1 MTPINLPPQAH
12 TPTAYA
18 DLRMFRI
25 FQHFPDE
32 MLRKLA
38 AIAQEISVPQG
49 KAIYTEGDGG
59 EDFYVIVAGSVE
71 GARGTPVGRQLA
83 VRLRV
88 GQMFGHTSYLDA
100 KPRPVTV
107 VATQPTVLL
116 RFDSYQ
122 VRSLIERDPEL
133 NIALLRAFWHAM
145 ATKIR
150 QANQFMA
157 EVFTQRDTIPH
168 AGASAEG
175 EQVELGPAKK
185 LELFKER
192 GLSAAEL
199 RLLAMTLTAQRFAP
213 DAFIFVEGDKGDCL
227 YIVVDGRVRIS
238 RRMTGMGEETLAIL
252 ERGEVFGEMALVDDQ
267 PRSADARA
275 HMEPATVLTLTQ
287 ADLEEILNLPPTAAS
302 QFLRLLDCILCR
314 RLRNMVDLLVSWRM
328 MAGFGP

>member
-1 MTPINLPPQAH
+1 MARLSPPSQPH

-32 MLRKLA
+32 LLRRLA
-38 AIAQEISVPQG
+38 AIAQELSVPQG
-49 KAIYTEGDGG
+49 KSLFAEGDGG
-59 EDFYVIVAGSVE
+59 EDFFVIVAGSVE
-71 GARGTPVGRQLA
+71 GARSTPVGRQLV

-88 GQMFGHTSYLDA
+88 GQMFGDESYLDA
-100 KPRPVTV
+100 KPRPVTIT
-107 VATQPTVLL
+107 ATQPSVIL
-116 RFDSYQ
+116 RFDAYQ
-122 VRSLIERDPEL
+122 VHALAERDLEL
-133 NIALLRAFWHAM
+133 NVALLRAFWHSL

-157 EVFTQRDTIPH
+157 EVFTKRDTINY
-168 AGASAEG
+168 AGCPAEG
-175 EQVELGPAKK
+175 EDVDLGPGKK

-199 RLLAMTLTAQRFAP
+199 RLLAMTLTARRYPA
-213 DAFIFVEGDKGDCL
+213 DAFVFVEGDKGDSL
-227 YIVVDGRVRIS
+227 YIIVDGRVRIS
-238 RRMTGMGEETLAIL
+238 RRMPEMGEETLAVL

-275 HMEPATVLTLTQ
+275 HLDACTVLTLTQ
-287 ADLEEILNLPPTAAS
+287 ADLEEILSLPPTAAA

-328 MAGFGP
+328 MAGFGA

>member
-1 MTPINLPPQAH
+1 MVPLNPPPQAH
-12 TPTAYA
+12 TSTAYA

-25 FQHFPDE
+25 FQHFSDDL
-32 MLRKLA
+32 LRKLA
-38 AIAQEISVPQG
+38 AIAHEISAPGSHVLFS
-49 KAIYTEGDGG
+49 EGDGG

-71 GARGTPVGRQLA
+71 GFRETPVGRQPV

-88 GQMFGHTSYLDA
+88 GQMFGDESYLDA
-100 KPRPVTV
+100 KPRPVTIIT
-107 VATQPTVLL
+107 TQPSVIL

-122 VRSLIERDPEL
+122 VRALVDRDPEL
-133 NIALLRAFWHAM
+133 NVALLRAFWHSM
-145 ATKIR
+145 ATKTR

-157 EVFTQRDTIPH
+157 EVFTKRDTIH
-168 AGASAEG
+168 YAGCPAEG
-175 EQVELGPAKK
+175 EDVELGPAKK

-199 RLLAMTLTAQRFAP
+199 RLLAMTLTARRFPP
-213 DAFIFVEGDKGDCL
+213 DAFMFVEGDKGDCL
-227 YIVVDGRVRIS
+227 YIVVEGRVRIS
-238 RRMTGMGEETLAIL
+238 RRMPEMGEETLAIL

-275 HMEPATVLTLTQ
+275 HLDACTVLTLTQ
-287 ADLEEILNLPPTAAS
+287 ADLEEILSLPPTAAS

-328 MAGFGP
+328 MAGFSG